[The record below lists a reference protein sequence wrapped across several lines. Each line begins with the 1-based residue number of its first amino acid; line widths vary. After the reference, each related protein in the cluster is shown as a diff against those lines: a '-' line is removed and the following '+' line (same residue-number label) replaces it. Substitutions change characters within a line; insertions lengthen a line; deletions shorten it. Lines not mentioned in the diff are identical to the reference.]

1 MLEFQQWQFLQI
13 TVLMLNLRLLTLTKK
28 NDIDTFNNSSTIV
41 ILTKWEEYKVLNFN
55 KIYAVMSKPS
65 FIFDVLK

>member
-13 TVLMLNLRLLTLTKK
+13 TVLMLNLMLLTLTKK
-28 NDIDTFNNSSTIV
+28 NDIDTFNNSSIIV
-41 ILTKWEEYKVLNFN
+41 ILTEWEEYKVLNFN

-65 FIFDVLK
+65 FIFDALK